1 MLRTRLVSIIA
12 STALLAT
19 GIAGGIHGGVLADQ
33 NATALTARE
42 NVATMVSQ
50 NLTTVDYIAGTQARA
65 TLDAF
70 APTIEA
76 ATALVESSAGK
87 ASDASRAALQAILA
101 EIEVKT
107 SAHFETGSEARET
120 AAQIV
125 ATGTPALSAASQVVT
140 DEVAAWQAAED
151 ARVAAEKA
159 AAEAAARENSQRS
172 NNGSRNSTGSSGG
185 SSNNGGGSNGNSG
198 GGGSCTDRYAATA
211 AANGARFEIIDGNTS
226 YYQDGVIQ
234 MGRGPAGAC
243 ADEVFNHE
251 LAHHLTMGSG
261 RAGCADTS
269 RNLNSAAGLSQRHVE
284 TWAQAYTQRHWGWSA
299 DWAYTPA
306 PQSYVDSMVAAGCL

>member
-1 MLRTRLVSIIA
+1 MLRTRLISTIA

-19 GIAGGIHGGVLADQ
+19 GIVGGIQGNVLADQ
-33 NATALTARE
+33 NAAALTARE
-42 NVATMVSQ
+42 NVASLVAQ
-50 NLTTVDYIAGTQARA
+50 NLSTTDYVAGTQARA

-87 ASDASRAALQAILA
+87 ASDASRAALSDLLR

-107 SAHFETGSEARET
+107 AAHVATGAEFHET

-125 ATGTPALSAASQVVT
+125 ATATPAIEGASKVVN

-151 ARVAAEKA
+151 ARIEAERVAAE
-159 AAEAAARENSQRS
+159 EAAREASRS
-172 NNGSRNSTGSSGG
+172 TSGSRSTGSSGG
-185 SSNNGGGSNGNSG
+185 SSNNSGGSNGSSG
-198 GGGSCTDRYAATA
+198 GGGSCIDDYAAQASA
-211 AANGARFEIIDGNTS
+211 AGAGFVVIPGNTS
-226 YYQDGVIQ
+226 YYSGGVIQ
-234 MGRGPAGAC
+234 MGSGPANAC
-243 ADEVFNHE
+243 ADAVFSHE
-251 LAHHLTMGSG
+251 LAHHFTMGSG

-306 PQSYVDSMVAAGCL
+306 PQSYVDAMVAAGCL